1 MVAISVTPRSIWMTR
16 NALSKTCPLMKRAI
30 ECIPDFSNMV
40 RKQAYSS
47 SVNRTMTHFFAG
59 SALRGLPGFL
69 CLSGV
74 IRSSIAFNFAWRRR
88 SSFVFNVDRYPAGYN
103 DLFLPFSLCGGRGS
117 DLGLFHKAK
126 LPRGIIGCIRVR
138 DANHCH
144 TDANHCHGQNIAG
157 SWGWNVYE
165 LSVED
170 MPERKSF
177 FPGSLCLYNY
187 SKK

>member
-1 MVAISVTPRSIWMTR
+1 
-16 NALSKTCPLMKRAI
+16 MKRAI
-30 ECIPDFSNMV
+30 ECTPDFSNMV
-40 RKQAYSS
+40 RKRAYSS

-74 IRSSIAFNFAWRRR
+74 IRSSIAFNFAWRRQ
-88 SSFVFNVDRYPAGYN
+88 SPSVLNVDRYPADDNAIILSFWLSGE
-103 DLFLPFSLCGGRGS
+103 RGS

-157 SWGWNVYE
+157 SWGWNIHG
-165 LSVED
+165 LSVKD
-170 MPERKSF
+170 MPKRKSF
-177 FPGSLCLYNY
+177 LLGSLCLCNY
-187 SKK
+187 SK